1 MPVINT
7 NVKALYTQTA
17 MKGTERA
24 SSAAMQQL
32 STGKRINSAKD
43 DAAGLAIATR
53 MTQQIRSLNQ
63 AMRNAGDAVSL
74 MQTAEGATSEITN
87 MLQRMRELSIQAIND
102 TNAVEQRGYLDTEFQ
117 QLKQEIVRIADTTEW
132 NGFPILNGTSGERV
146 GERPVYKATSA
157 GTFSSAIGF
166 TASAVTPSGNGGA
179 STIGAG
185 NGTISKSGAVTVT
198 VNAGAGT
205 ATAVMTLSDGNQI
218 SFNGV
223 VAGTTITFTNT
234 PITNGAGTFI
244 LNAATPVATATYSFS
259 VSRAFTPVPAMAA
272 NDVIING
279 VTIGVSYAASDN
291 GKSPAGS
298 AAASAIARAAT
309 INQNL
314 AETKVAAIVNTNVMT
329 GSAMGTGLDAKS
341 GTVTINGFTS
351 APITTVLNN
360 TRESRAAVVSAINA
374 ISSQTGVVAI
384 NSNLDNQGVRL
395 QAADGRNIELMF
407 NTAATT
413 AEFEARTGLK
423 QGLQIGSYSLET
435 SVEGKLEVTTLSTGD
450 WTRAGLK
457 PASYTKNQAVI
468 NTGIRPLVSDKAN
481 IKALG
486 DGDLVINGVAI
497 RATVAADDT
506 QSNTIS
512 ATSSA
517 SASAIAIA
525 NAINSHRTET
535 GVTAQA
541 NSVATSGSVTTV
553 AVAGTQSLFINGI
566 NVQVALLATDTAPE
580 RLAKVVTA
588 VNGSFGQHGAM
599 ATNNGTGGIT
609 LTTPDGRNLS
619 VWHDNTVPAS
629 EFGLMVVSGGSN
641 VNATGVTAI
650 AKATAASTGDG
661 ISATTTQGAAAVT
674 VAATTAGVGSS
685 QVQVSTATF
694 AALAFGQSVTFGGL
708 TFTGGTGGA
717 SQDQV
722 RAAFAS
728 IAGTSATTAQTFANA
743 NATANALVSDS
754 IGRFTSGTAITGGTF
769 AAAADNGKV
778 SWTASAAS
786 NTQNTT
792 SLTISSTGTVAV
804 PTVSITTATNGSD
817 GATQVQRIAFTDLK
831 AGESIKLSGL
841 TFTSGTAGT
850 TKEQLKAIFVA
861 FAATGNAADKTFAE
875 ANTAVGTTLTSDAI
889 GRFTFGTH
897 TVRGTYSS
905 DTGSGEVK
913 ITAAAVN
920 ASMTLGASGTAAAPT
935 ATVNTATTPTSAF
948 ALGGST
954 AKSTET
960 VTFQALNGGQSATV
974 NGLTFTAKVNLTNAQ
989 VAAAF
994 ASVLTGETAAQVTTR
1009 NTASAGLGT
1018 YTGTN
1023 TAGYASTTVSSTNV
1037 VVYTSVNNAVASFG
1051 QPTSIATQGKAPL
1064 AQVST
1069 ATFTALEAGAS
1080 VTFAGLT
1087 FTSGTD
1093 GTTAD
1098 QLKAAF
1104 AKVAGTSATT
1114 AQTSTQAN
1122 TTAGTDV
1129 SDAIG
1134 RFTSG
1139 TAITGGTFAAGSG
1152 TGQVTWTAGTTS
1164 DTQIALASTGSVES
1178 SVLTFSALKTGQSAT
1193 INGLTFTAKKD
1204 LTSAEVATAFG
1215 SITSGSANPA
1225 NTTSGDYT
1233 GSWTAGYSTAAA
1245 SGATVTAT
1253 ATAAGTADIAF
1264 SNSKGAA
1271 TLYGSVSLIADPAP
1285 KQPPPG
1291 AAPSNGAPP
1300 PYVSKTFKVEAGNN
1314 GFSSTGDFASLGF
1327 QAGTFGGDVSAADS
1341 KMTPPRTGRL
1351 SFHVGASANQ
1361 TITIDL
1367 SDFGKNGPITGEITG
1382 DSDKSPATVH
1392 INDREAAKTVL
1403 AKLDRAMDKVNGTR
1417 ATMGAVMNRLEHV
1430 IDNLTNVAMNSEAS
1444 RSQIEDA
1451 DYALASTELSR
1462 TQIMQQAATAVLAQA
1477 NTSQQTVLKLLQ

>member
-17 MKGTERA
+17 MKATERA
-24 SSAAMQQL
+24 SGVAMQQL

-157 GTFSSAIGF
+157 GTFSEAITYAAG
-166 TASAVTPSGNGGA
+166 TVTKAIHGGA
-179 STIGAG
+179 ITLTGTPAKAGTVSIAFTGA
-185 NGTISKSGAVTVT
+185 T
-198 VNAGAGT
+198 AGT
-205 ATAVMTLSDGNQI
+205 ATLTLSDGTQ
-218 SFNGV
+218 STLTATFADKKVTFSGTALTNGTGDFV
-223 VAGTTITFTNT
+223 VASD
-234 PITNGAGTFI
+234 
-244 LNAATPVATATYSFS
+244 TAFADTHALSFS
-259 VSRAFTPVPAMAA
+259 VGRTFTPVPAMAA

-314 AETKVAAIVNTNVMT
+314 AQTKVAAIVNTNVMT
-329 GSAMGTGLDAKS
+329 GSAMGTGLDSKS

-384 NSNLDNQGVRL
+384 NSNNDNQGVRL
-395 QAADGRNIELMF
+395 QAADGRNIELAF
-407 NTAATT
+407 NTTATT

-435 SVEGKLEVTTLSTGD
+435 SVEGKLDVTTLSTGD

-468 NTGIRPLVSDKAN
+468 NTGIRPVVPTGGAAN

-506 QSNTIS
+506 QSNTTS
-512 ATSSA
+512 LTSSA

-541 NSVATSGSVTTV
+541 SSVSTSGSQTTV
-553 AVAGTQSLFINGI
+553 AVAGTKSLFINGI
-566 NVQVALLATDTAPE
+566 NVQVALLTSDTAPE

-619 VWHDNTVPAS
+619 VWWDSVITGGNATVAAS
-629 EFGLMVVSGGSN
+629 EFGLGITGGTAS
-641 VNATGVTAI
+641 GVTAI
-650 AKATAASTGDG
+650 ASATAAST
-661 ISATTTQGAAAVT
+661 S
-674 VAATTAGVGSS
+674 
-685 QVQVSTATF
+685 
-694 AALAFGQSVTFGGL
+694 
-708 TFTGGTGGA
+708 
-717 SQDQV
+717 
-722 RAAFAS
+722 
-728 IAGTSATTAQTFANA
+728 
-743 NATANALVSDS
+743 
-754 IGRFTSGTAITGGTF
+754 
-769 AAAADNGKV
+769 
-778 SWTASAAS
+778 
-786 NTQNTT
+786 
-792 SLTISSTGTVAV
+792 
-804 PTVSITTATNGSD
+804 
-817 GATQVQRIAFTDLK
+817 
-831 AGESIKLSGL
+831 
-841 TFTSGTAGT
+841 
-850 TKEQLKAIFVA
+850 
-861 FAATGNAADKTFAE
+861 
-875 ANTAVGTTLTSDAI
+875 
-889 GRFTFGTH
+889 
-897 TVRGTYSS
+897 
-905 DTGSGEVK
+905 
-913 ITAAAVN
+913 
-920 ASMTLGASGTAAAPT
+920 
-935 ATVNTATTPTSAF
+935 
-948 ALGGST
+948 
-954 AKSTET
+954 
-960 VTFQALNGGQSATV
+960 
-974 NGLTFTAKVNLTNAQ
+974 
-989 VAAAF
+989 
-994 ASVLTGETAAQVTTR
+994 
-1009 NTASAGLGT
+1009 
-1018 YTGTN
+1018 
-1023 TAGYASTTVSSTNV
+1023 
-1037 VVYTSVNNAVASFG
+1037 
-1051 QPTSIATQGKAPL
+1051 
-1064 AQVST
+1064 
-1069 ATFTALEAGAS
+1069 
-1080 VTFAGLT
+1080 
-1087 FTSGTD
+1087 
-1093 GTTAD
+1093 
-1098 QLKAAF
+1098 
-1104 AKVAGTSATT
+1104 
-1114 AQTSTQAN
+1114 
-1122 TTAGTDV
+1122 
-1129 SDAIG
+1129 
-1134 RFTSG
+1134 
-1139 TAITGGTFAAGSG
+1139 
-1152 TGQVTWTAGTTS
+1152 
-1164 DTQIALASTGSVES
+1164 
-1178 SVLTFSALKTGQSAT
+1178 
-1193 INGLTFTAKKD
+1193 
-1204 LTSAEVATAFG
+1204 
-1215 SITSGSANPA
+1215 
-1225 NTTSGDYT
+1225 
-1233 GSWTAGYSTAAA
+1233 
-1245 SGATVTAT
+1245 
-1253 ATAAGTADIAF
+1253 
-1264 SNSKGAA
+1264 AA
-1271 TLYGSVSLIADPAP
+1271 TLYGSVALIADPAP

-1300 PYVSKTFKVEAGNN
+1300 PYVSKTFSVEAGVN

-1327 QAGTFGGDVSAADS
+1327 QAGTFGGDVSAADT

-1392 INDREAAKTVL
+1392 INDREASKTVL

>member
-157 GTFSSAIGF
+157 GTFSGAITYAAG
-166 TASAVTPSGNGGA
+166 TVTKTQHGGTLTMGTDSSLAKAGTVRIALASAT
-179 STIGAG
+179 
-185 NGTISKSGAVTVT
+185 
-198 VNAGAGT
+198 AGT
-205 ATAVMTLSDGNQI
+205 ATLTLSDGTQ
-218 SFNGV
+218 STLV
-223 VAGTTITFTNT
+223 CTVADGNPKTITFTDT
-234 PITNGAGTFI
+234 ALTNGTGSYVIQSSA
-244 LNAATPVATATYSFS
+244 SFAS
-259 VSRAFTPVPAMAA
+259 GDVLSFQVGRTFTPVPAMAA

-314 AETKVAAIVNTNVMT
+314 AQTKVAAIVNTNVMT
-329 GSAMGTGLDAKS
+329 GSAMGTGLSAKS

-384 NSNLDNQGVRL
+384 NSNNDNQGVRL
-395 QAADGRNIELMF
+395 QAADGRNIELAF
-407 NTAATT
+407 NTTATT

-435 SVEGKLEVTTLSTGD
+435 SVEGKLDVTTLSTGD

-468 NTGIRPLVSDKAN
+468 NTGIRPVVSSAAY

-506 QSNTIS
+506 QSNTTS
-512 ATSSA
+512 LTSSA

-525 NAINSHRTET
+525 NAINSHRAET

-541 NSVATSGSVTTV
+541 SSVATSGTATITT
-553 AVAGTQSLFINGI
+553 AASATRSLYINGI
-566 NVQVALLATDTAPE
+566 NVQVALVKDETAPE

-588 VNGSFGQHGAM
+588 INGSFGQHGAM

-629 EFGLMVVSGGSN
+629 EFGLWTGG
-641 VNATGVTAI
+641 VNASGVTAI
-650 AKATAASTGDG
+650 ATATAAST
-661 ISATTTQGAAAVT
+661 S
-674 VAATTAGVGSS
+674 
-685 QVQVSTATF
+685 
-694 AALAFGQSVTFGGL
+694 
-708 TFTGGTGGA
+708 
-717 SQDQV
+717 
-722 RAAFAS
+722 
-728 IAGTSATTAQTFANA
+728 
-743 NATANALVSDS
+743 
-754 IGRFTSGTAITGGTF
+754 
-769 AAAADNGKV
+769 
-778 SWTASAAS
+778 
-786 NTQNTT
+786 
-792 SLTISSTGTVAV
+792 
-804 PTVSITTATNGSD
+804 
-817 GATQVQRIAFTDLK
+817 
-831 AGESIKLSGL
+831 
-841 TFTSGTAGT
+841 
-850 TKEQLKAIFVA
+850 
-861 FAATGNAADKTFAE
+861 
-875 ANTAVGTTLTSDAI
+875 
-889 GRFTFGTH
+889 
-897 TVRGTYSS
+897 
-905 DTGSGEVK
+905 
-913 ITAAAVN
+913 
-920 ASMTLGASGTAAAPT
+920 
-935 ATVNTATTPTSAF
+935 
-948 ALGGST
+948 
-954 AKSTET
+954 
-960 VTFQALNGGQSATV
+960 
-974 NGLTFTAKVNLTNAQ
+974 
-989 VAAAF
+989 
-994 ASVLTGETAAQVTTR
+994 
-1009 NTASAGLGT
+1009 
-1018 YTGTN
+1018 
-1023 TAGYASTTVSSTNV
+1023 
-1037 VVYTSVNNAVASFG
+1037 
-1051 QPTSIATQGKAPL
+1051 
-1064 AQVST
+1064 
-1069 ATFTALEAGAS
+1069 
-1080 VTFAGLT
+1080 
-1087 FTSGTD
+1087 
-1093 GTTAD
+1093 
-1098 QLKAAF
+1098 
-1104 AKVAGTSATT
+1104 
-1114 AQTSTQAN
+1114 
-1122 TTAGTDV
+1122 
-1129 SDAIG
+1129 
-1134 RFTSG
+1134 
-1139 TAITGGTFAAGSG
+1139 
-1152 TGQVTWTAGTTS
+1152 
-1164 DTQIALASTGSVES
+1164 
-1178 SVLTFSALKTGQSAT
+1178 
-1193 INGLTFTAKKD
+1193 
-1204 LTSAEVATAFG
+1204 
-1215 SITSGSANPA
+1215 
-1225 NTTSGDYT
+1225 
-1233 GSWTAGYSTAAA
+1233 
-1245 SGATVTAT
+1245 
-1253 ATAAGTADIAF
+1253 
-1264 SNSKGAA
+1264 AA
-1271 TLYGSVSLIADPAP
+1271 TLYGSVALIADPAP

-1300 PYVSKTFKVEAGNN
+1300 PYVSKTFTVEAGVN

-1392 INDREAAKTVL
+1392 INDREASKTVL

-1451 DYALASTELSR
+1451 DYAIASTELSR

>member
-24 SSAAMQQL
+24 SAAAMQQL

-157 GTFSSAIGF
+157 GTFSEAI
-166 TASAVTPSGNGGA
+166 TYAA
-179 STIGAG
+179 
-185 NGTISKSGAVTVT
+185 GAVTKTQHTGAVT
-198 VNAGAGT
+198 MTSNLAKAGT
-205 ATAVMTLSDGNQI
+205 VSISVTSSTAATATLTLSDGTQSTI
-218 SFNGV
+218 AGV
-223 VAGTTITFTNT
+223 ANAAAKTITFTDT
-234 PITNGAGTFI
+234 ALTNGTGNFVVTSDAAFAAGDV
-244 LNAATPVATATYSFS
+244 LAFS
-259 VSRAFTPVPAMAA
+259 VARTFTPVPAMAA
-272 NDVIING
+272 NDVIIKG

-314 AETKVAAIVNTNVMT
+314 AQTKVAAIVNTNVMT
-329 GSAMGTGLDAKS
+329 GSAMGTGLGAKS

-384 NSNLDNQGVRL
+384 NSNNDNQGVRL
-395 QAADGRNIELMF
+395 QAADGRNIELAF
-407 NTAATT
+407 NTTATT

-435 SVEGKLEVTTLSTGD
+435 SVEGKLDVTTLSTGD

-468 NTGIRPLVSDKAN
+468 NTGIRPVVSSAAN

-525 NAINSHRTET
+525 NAINSHRAET

-541 NSVATSGSVTTV
+541 SSVSTSGSQTTM
-553 AVAGTQSLFINGI
+553 AKAGTQSLFINGI
-566 NVQVALLATDTAPE
+566 NVQVAMLTTDTAPE

-619 VWHDNTVPAS
+619 VWHLDSIPGS
-629 EFGLMVVSGGSN
+629 EFGLWTGGA
-641 VNATGVTAI
+641 NAPGVTAI
-650 AKATAASTGDG
+650 ASATAAST
-661 ISATTTQGAAAVT
+661 
-674 VAATTAGVGSS
+674 
-685 QVQVSTATF
+685 
-694 AALAFGQSVTFGGL
+694 
-708 TFTGGTGGA
+708 
-717 SQDQV
+717 
-722 RAAFAS
+722 
-728 IAGTSATTAQTFANA
+728 
-743 NATANALVSDS
+743 TAN
-754 IGRFTSGTAITGGTF
+754 
-769 AAAADNGKV
+769 
-778 SWTASAAS
+778 
-786 NTQNTT
+786 
-792 SLTISSTGTVAV
+792 
-804 PTVSITTATNGSD
+804 
-817 GATQVQRIAFTDLK
+817 
-831 AGESIKLSGL
+831 
-841 TFTSGTAGT
+841 
-850 TKEQLKAIFVA
+850 
-861 FAATGNAADKTFAE
+861 
-875 ANTAVGTTLTSDAI
+875 
-889 GRFTFGTH
+889 
-897 TVRGTYSS
+897 
-905 DTGSGEVK
+905 
-913 ITAAAVN
+913 
-920 ASMTLGASGTAAAPT
+920 
-935 ATVNTATTPTSAF
+935 
-948 ALGGST
+948 
-954 AKSTET
+954 
-960 VTFQALNGGQSATV
+960 
-974 NGLTFTAKVNLTNAQ
+974 
-989 VAAAF
+989 
-994 ASVLTGETAAQVTTR
+994 
-1009 NTASAGLGT
+1009 
-1018 YTGTN
+1018 
-1023 TAGYASTTVSSTNV
+1023 
-1037 VVYTSVNNAVASFG
+1037 
-1051 QPTSIATQGKAPL
+1051 
-1064 AQVST
+1064 
-1069 ATFTALEAGAS
+1069 
-1080 VTFAGLT
+1080 
-1087 FTSGTD
+1087 
-1093 GTTAD
+1093 
-1098 QLKAAF
+1098 
-1104 AKVAGTSATT
+1104 
-1114 AQTSTQAN
+1114 
-1122 TTAGTDV
+1122 
-1129 SDAIG
+1129 
-1134 RFTSG
+1134 
-1139 TAITGGTFAAGSG
+1139 
-1152 TGQVTWTAGTTS
+1152 
-1164 DTQIALASTGSVES
+1164 
-1178 SVLTFSALKTGQSAT
+1178 
-1193 INGLTFTAKKD
+1193 
-1204 LTSAEVATAFG
+1204 
-1215 SITSGSANPA
+1215 
-1225 NTTSGDYT
+1225 
-1233 GSWTAGYSTAAA
+1233 
-1245 SGATVTAT
+1245 
-1253 ATAAGTADIAF
+1253 
-1264 SNSKGAA
+1264 
-1271 TLYGSVSLIADPAP
+1271 TLYGSVALIADPAP

-1300 PYVSKTFKVEAGNN
+1300 PYVSKTFTVEAGVN

-1451 DYALASTELSR
+1451 DYAIASTELSR